1 MFDPVDPKQHFPS
14 LEEGILKYWK
24 EQDMFRR
31 SIQLREGCET
41 FSFYDGPPFATG
53 LPHYGHMVGGTIKD
67 IVPRYQTMRGK
78 QVQRRFGWD
87 CHGLPVENEIEK
99 EMDLKSKRDIEAMGI
114 ATFNE
119 HCRNIVQRY
128 TKEWEKTVTRMGR
141 WVDMNHD
148 YRTMD
153 SDYMES
159 IWWVFRSLFLKD
171 LIYEGYKPMQ
181 ICPRCVTPLS
191 NFEVTQGYK
200 DITDISA
207 TVKFELVDEPGT
219 YILAWTTTPWTLPG
233 NLFLAIGPDID
244 YVKFEKDGQWY
255 ITAKEFYEKYE
266 QFADHVKEGEPAHTG
281 QTPKKISK
289 KDLIGKQY
297 KPLFPYF
304 KEGFEGAAYRV
315 VEGDFVTTED
325 GTGVVHIAPGFGD
338 DDFQVGKRERVP
350 MLQHVTMDGHFVPAV
365 TDFPGMEVKPKD
377 DPTKTDQKV
386 IAWLEQRGLLFKK
399 ESYRHSY
406 PHCWRCDSPLLNYA
420 TSSWFVK
427 VESFKDDLLKV
438 NSQTEWVPSHIRDGR
453 FGKWLEGARD
463 WAISRSRFWGTPLP
477 IWRTDDNKYVEVLGG
492 RDALMEKKPMRFTK
506 VSVVRHGQSEGNVRH
521 IYQSSIPGTSLTK
534 EGRKQAKEA
543 GAVLKHEKVDVIYC
557 SPLARTMETA
567 QAIAKE
573 TGAEIVV
580 VPELMETQFGGHDGQ
595 VFDHTDKALMHAR
608 RMHFIGEEK
617 TDTTYRF
624 DGMETWAQMR
634 DRIAPFL
641 KKMLPAHRS
650 EHVVLVTHG
659 DPSRVIRHLFTKEDP
674 VKLCHQPDPQYAHP
688 VAYFWDHNREGEMD
702 LHKHVIDDVQWSAE
716 DADPVVELTLVR
728 HGETDANKDHML
740 QGGNMDTDLNDTGR
754 QQAHDQ
760 AQKLKKKSFDVIIS
774 SPLKRAKETAEIIAK
789 ELGMT
794 DIVYME
800 QLKERDAGSWSGQPV
815 ADVVAKHPTGM
826 EDMTLSFHFETPEGG
841 ESLSVFTKRLEQALD
856 AIRKEYAGKKV
867 LLVSHRGTMVGLKGI
882 VENLPYKE
890 AAGLHFKNGDGV
902 DLPLRPVLK
911 RIPDVLDCWF
921 ESGSMPYAQQH
932 FPYDAQHLKLA
943 PRGSKK
949 QLEPLN
955 FPADFIAEGID
966 QTRGWFYT
974 LTVLSA
980 ALFKQP
986 SFKNVV
992 VNGTILAEDGRKMSK
1007 RLKNYPELT
1016 TVVDKYGADALRFTL
1031 MNSPAVRAEDMR
1043 FSEKIVEET
1052 LRSVLLPLWN
1062 SYSFFVTYANMA
1074 GFEPVA
1080 APHASNHPLDR
1091 WITAETQDLVNRV
1104 TKKMDAYDL
1113 SGACAEITDTLDAL
1127 TNWYIRLS
1135 RRRFA
1140 GKAGMDD
1147 AEGGGSAEDQREAL
1161 STLYGVLITV
1171 CKLLA
1176 PFCPFVTDAIYLNLV
1191 PEKNGSVHLT
1201 DWPATRDLDK
1211 AERLTIDKN
1220 RAMRLIVS
1228 LGNKIRSEQKIKV
1241 RQPLGKA
1248 TVTLPGTLDAKK
1260 IGLTEDDIAL
1270 LREEMNV
1277 ETIDFSADSGGV
1289 QKIAKVD
1296 ARKVGPRL
1304 GSRVQQVIQKGKAGD
1319 FTEEPDGTIVID
1331 GERLSPEEVSIAYQ
1345 AEEGQGV
1352 AADHGVVVKLD
1363 TIITE
1368 DLQKKGLVRDVIR
1381 QIQKV
1386 RKESGYKMGE
1396 EVTIGVG
1403 DDLKALVAGFED
1415 VIMQQTNVRFGPPQ
1429 GAKQSILV
1437 GEDVTLDVF
1446 LP

>member
-67 IVPRYQTMRGK
+67 IVPRYKTMRGK

-119 HCRNIVQRY
+119 HCRAIVQRY

-207 TVKFELVDEPGT
+207 TVKFPVKGKTDT
-219 YILAWTTTPWTLPG
+219 FILAWTTTPWTLPG
-233 NLFLAIGPDID
+233 NLFLAIHPDTE
-244 YVKFEKDGQWY
+244 YVSVACDGATYILAKVLVEKVFSG
-255 ITAKEFYEKYE
+255 KEFTVGPVLSQKELLTMTYE
-266 QFADHVKEGEPAHTG
+266 
-281 QTPKKISK
+281 
-289 KDLIGKQY
+289 
-297 KPLFPYF
+297 PLFPYF
-304 KEGFEGAAYRV
+304 KEGFEGTAYKV
-315 VEGDFVTTED
+315 VTGDFVTTED
-325 GTGVVHIAPGFGD
+325 GTGIVHIAPGFGD
-338 DDFQVGKRERVP
+338 DDFQLGKREKVP

-386 IAWLEQRGLLFKK
+386 ISWLEEHGLLFKK

-438 NSQTEWVPSHIRDGR
+438 NGQTEWVPSHIRDGR

-477 IWRTDDNKYVEVLGG
+477 IWRTDDGAYVEVLGG
-492 RDALMEKKPMRFTK
+492 RDALMDKKPMRFTK
-506 VSVVRHGQSEGNVRH
+506 VTVVRHGQSEGNVKH
-521 IYQSSIPGTSLTK
+521 LYQSSAPGTSLTK
-534 EGRKQAKEA
+534 EGQKQAAEA
-543 GAVLKHEKVDVIYC
+543 GAVLKHEKVDIIYC

-567 QAIAKE
+567 HAIAKE

-580 VPELMETQFGGHDGQ
+580 VPELAETKFGSHDGQ
-595 VFDHTDKALMHAR
+595 AYDHTDKALMHAR

-617 TDTTYRF
+617 TDTAYRF

-634 DRIAPFL
+634 ERIAPFL
-641 KKMLPAHRS
+641 KETLPRHRS
-650 EHVVLVTHG
+650 QHVVLVTHG
-659 DPSRVIRHLFTKEDP
+659 DPIRVIRHLFTNEDP
-674 VKLCHQPDPQYAHP
+674 VKLCHQPDPAYAHP
-688 VAYFWDHNREGEMD
+688 VAYFWDHDREGEMD
-702 LHKHVIDDVQWSAE
+702 LHKHVIDDVQWPATE
-716 DADPVVELTLVR
+716 ADPLVELTLVR
-728 HGETDANKDHML
+728 HGETDNNKNKVL
-740 QGGNMDTDLNDTGR
+740 QGGNIDAELNDTGR
-754 QQAHDQ
+754 AQASEQ
-760 AQKLKKKSFDVIIS
+760 AKKLKGRSFDAIVA
-774 SPLKRAKETAEIIAK
+774 SPLKRSMETALIIAK
-789 ELGMT
+789 ELGIA
-794 DIVYME
+794 DVVPLPE
-800 QLKERDAGSWSGQPV
+800 LQERDAGAWSGKTIDSLWEMHAEVP
-815 ADVVAKHPTGM
+815 AGLCP
-826 EDMTLSFHFETPEGG
+826 SFHYATPEGG
-841 ESLSVFTKRLEQALD
+841 ESLSAFLKRLEKACDIL
-856 AIRKEYAGKKV
+856 RERYRGKKILV
-867 LLVSHRGTMVGLKGI
+867 VSHRGTMLGLKGI
-882 VENLPYKE
+882 ADNACFRDV
-890 AAGLHFKNGDGV
+890 AAVPVANGDAMEIR
-902 DLPLRPVLK
+902 LQPVLK

-932 FPYDAQHLKLA
+932 FPYDASHLKHN
-943 PRGSKK
+943 PKK
-949 QLEPLN
+949 ELLPAN

-1074 GFEPVA
+1074 GFDAVA

-1091 WITAETQDLVNRV
+1091 WIVAETQDLVNRV

-1140 GKAGMDD
+1140 GKTGIDD

-1191 PEKNGSVHLT
+1191 PETNGSVHLT
-1201 DWPATRDLDK
+1201 DWPATRELEK
-1211 AERLTIDKN
+1211 AERLAIDKN
-1220 RAMRLIVS
+1220 RALRLIVS

-1260 IGLTEDDIAL
+1260 IGLTDDDIAL

-1277 ETIDFSADSGGV
+1277 EMIDFSADSGGV

-1304 GSRVQQVIQKGKAGD
+1304 GGRVQQVIQKGKAGE

-1331 GERLSPEEVSIAYQ
+1331 GERLSPDEVSIAYQ

-1363 TIITE
+1363 TAIT
-1368 DLQKKGLVRDVIR
+1368 DNLKKKGLVRDVIR
-1381 QIQKV
+1381 SIQKV

-1396 EVTIGVG
+1396 EVTIGIG
-1403 DDLKALVAGFED
+1403 DDFKALIAGFED
-1415 VIMQQTNVRFGPPQ
+1415 IVIQQTNVRFGPPQ

>member
-31 SIQLREGCET
+31 SIQLREGCDT

-67 IVPRYQTMRGK
+67 VIPRYQTMKGN

-87 CHGLPVENEIEK
+87 CHGLPVEYEIEK
-99 EMDLKSKRDIEAMGI
+99 EFDLKSRKDIEAMGI

-119 HCRNIVQRY
+119 HCRAVVQRY
-128 TKEWEKTVTRMGR
+128 TGEWEKTVTRMGR
-141 WVDMNHD
+141 WVDMKHD

-159 IWWVFRSLFLKD
+159 IWWVFRALFLKG

-207 TVKFELVDEPGT
+207 FVKFPVKGKKDT
-219 YILAWTTTPWTLPG
+219 FILAWTTTPWTLPG
-233 NLFLAIGPDID
+233 NLFLAIHPDTD
-244 YVKFEKDGQWY
+244 YVTVSCEGAEYIMAKALVEKVFDG
-255 ITAKEFYEKYE
+255 KEFQIGPVVSQKELVAMSYE
-266 QFADHVKEGEPAHTG
+266 
-281 QTPKKISK
+281 
-289 KDLIGKQY
+289 
-297 KPLFPYF
+297 PLFPYF
-304 KEGFEGAAYRV
+304 KEGFEGTAYRV
-315 VEGDFVTTED
+315 VTGDFVTTED
-325 GTGVVHIAPGFGD
+325 GTGIVHIAPGFGD
-338 DDFQVGKRERVP
+338 DDFKVGKREKVP
-350 MLQHVTMDGHFVPAV
+350 MLQHVGMDGHFVPAV
-365 TDFPGMEVKPKD
+365 TDFAGMEVKPKD

-386 IAWLEQRGLLFKK
+386 IAWLEGKGLLFKK

-427 VESFKDDLLKV
+427 VEDFKDDLLKV
-438 NSQTEWVPSHIRDGR
+438 NGETEWLPAHLRDGR

-477 IWRTDDNKYVEVLGG
+477 IWRTQDGKHVEVLGG

-506 VSVVRHGQSEGNVRH
+506 VSVVRHGESEGNLRH
-521 IYQSSIPGTSLTK
+521 LHQGAAPGTDLTK
-534 EGRKQAKEA
+534 NGVKQAKEA
-543 GAVLKHEKVDVIYC
+543 AAILKQEEVSIIYC
-557 SPLARTMETA
+557 SPLARAIQTA
-567 QAIAKE
+567 EQIAKE
-573 TGAEIVV
+573 TGAEIIIAE
-580 VPELMETQFGGHDGQ
+580 ELAETKFGPHEGKT
-595 VFDHTDKALMHAR
+595 FDRSDRAMTEAR
-608 RMHFIGEEK
+608 RIHFIGKEEV
-617 TDTTYRF
+617 DTNERF
-624 DGMETWAQMR
+624 DGMERWPEMYER
-634 DRIAPFL
+634 LSSFL
-641 KKMLPAHRS
+641 KKTLPRHRS
-650 EHVVLVTHG
+650 EHIVLVTHG
-659 DPSRVIRHLFTKEDP
+659 DPSMVVRHLFTKEDP
-674 VKLCHQPDPQYAHP
+674 AKLCYQPNPPYATP
-688 VAYFWDHNREGEMD
+688 VAYFWDHNREGEID
-702 LHKHVIDDVQWSAE
+702 LHKHVIDDVEWPATEE
-716 DADPVVELTLVR
+716 DPIVHLTLVR
-728 HGETDANKDHML
+728 HGETDNNKKKLL
-740 QGGNMDTDLNDTGR
+740 QGGNIDAELNDTGR
-754 QQAHDQ
+754 SQASEQ
-760 AQKLKKKSFDVIIS
+760 AKALKGRTFDAIIA
-774 SPLKRAKETAEIIAK
+774 SPLKRSMETARIIAK
-789 ELGMT
+789 ELGVT
-794 DIVYME
+794 EVIEME
-800 QLKERDAGSWSGQPV
+800 ELKERDAGSWSGNTIDSLWEKFPEEP
-815 ADVVAKHPTGM
+815 KGLCP
-826 EDMTLSFHFETPEGG
+826 SFHYATPEGG
-841 ESLSVFTKRLEQALD
+841 ESLSSFNSRLEKAC
-856 AIRKEYAGKKV
+856 AILREHYKGKKV
-867 LLVSHRGTMVGLKGI
+867 LVVSHRGTMLGLKGI
-882 VENLPYKE
+882 AENLAFKAV
-890 AAGLHFKNGDGV
+890 AAVPVNNGDSMEIS
-902 DLPLRPVLK
+902 LKPVLK

-949 QLEPLN
+949 QLEPTN

-986 SFKNVV
+986 AFKNVV

-1007 RLKNYPELT
+1007 RLKNYPELNI
-1016 TVVDKYGADALRFTL
+1016 VIDKYGADALRFTL

-1043 FSEKIVEET
+1043 FSEKVVEET

-1074 GFEPVA
+1074 NFEPVA

-1091 WITAETQDLVNRV
+1091 WIKAETQDLVNRV

-1113 SGACAEITDTLDAL
+1113 AGTCAEIVDTLDAL

-1140 GKAGMDD
+1140 GKSGMEDTE
-1147 AEGGGSAEDQREAL
+1147 AGGSTEEQREAL
-1161 STLYGVLITV
+1161 ATLYGVLIDV

-1176 PFCPFVTDAIYLNLV
+1176 PFCPYITENIYLNLV
-1191 PEKNGSVHLT
+1191 PEKNGSIHLT
-1201 DWPATRDLDK
+1201 DWPATAELSK
-1211 AERLTIDKN
+1211 ADRVSIEKN
-1220 RAMRLIVS
+1220 RALRLIVS

-1241 RQPLGKA
+1241 RQPLAVA
-1248 TVTLPGTLDAKK
+1248 TVTLPGTMDAKK
-1260 IGLTEDDIAL
+1260 IGLGEDDIAL

-1277 ETIDFSADSGGV
+1277 ESIEFSNDSGGV

-1304 GSRVQQVIQKGKAGD
+1304 GGRVQQVIQKGKTGD

-1331 GERLSPEEVSIAYQ
+1331 GERLSPDEVSIAYQ

-1352 AADHGVVVKLD
+1352 AADHGVVVRVD
-1363 TIITE
+1363 TAITE

-1381 QIQKV
+1381 QIQKI
-1386 RKESGYKMGE
+1386 RKEAGYKMGD
-1396 EVTIGVG
+1396 EVTIGIG
-1403 DDLKALVAGFED
+1403 DDLKALIEGFED
-1415 VIMQQTNVRFGPPQ
+1415 AITQQTSVRFGPPT
-1429 GAKQSILV
+1429 GTKQSILI
-1437 GEDVTLDVF
+1437 GEDVMMDVY